1 MQIFQGSFDLSRIFN
16 GKVTR
21 QKLLEIFKVFFVVI
35 NQNWKVVFFLQVRMA
50 VETIA
55 SKKTHKTVKEELL
68 NTLKE
73 NNLVEEASLK
83 IENVTDPGEAIA
95 IINGCEEIIKT

>member
-1 MQIFQGSFDLSRIFN
+1 M
-16 GKVTR
+16 
-21 QKLLEIFKVFFVVI
+21 VI
-35 NQNWKVVFFLQVRMA
+35 NQHWKAVFFLQVRIA

-55 SKKTHKTVKEELL
+55 NKKTHKTAKEELL

-73 NNLVEEASLK
+73 NNLVEEAGLK
-83 IENVTDPGEAIA
+83 IENVTDPGEVIA

>member
-1 MQIFQGSFDLSRIFN
+1 M
-16 GKVTR
+16 
-21 QKLLEIFKVFFVVI
+21 
-35 NQNWKVVFFLQVRMA
+35 FFLQVYMA

-55 SKKTHKTVKEELL
+55 SRKTHKTVKEELL
-68 NTLKE
+68 NALKE
-73 NNLVEEASLK
+73 NNLVEEAGLK